1 MRGEH
6 PWIHPSRWGGREWR
20 KLDLPST
27 NILINLD
34 EPWRR
39 KTACEGR
46 LLHFLFHLFQWKP
59 WRLLN
64 SDCTAAIQAFI
75 SSTDPEMKI
84 IIKEESL
91 VPSGVL
97 SYGHYDR
104 MNQNAAHFSTVMD
117 GLAIGSFP
125 NRPPVKTKFNIYRL
139 IYIFNGEKLHFL
151 TFFGNWF
158 TFNKK

>member
-1 MRGEH
+1 MRGER
-6 PWIHPSRWGGREWR
+6 PWIQPPRWGGREWH
-20 KLDLPST
+20 KLDPPST

-46 LLHFLFHLFQWKP
+46 LLHFLFPFQWKP

-64 SDCTAAIQAFI
+64 SDCTAAIQAFS

-91 VPSGVL
+91 VPSGGL

-104 MNQNAAHFSTVMD
+104 LNQNAAHFSTVMD

-125 NRPPVKTKFNIYRL
+125 NGPPVKTKFNIGLNIYLREKN
-139 IYIFNGEKLHFL
+139 YIFKIFL
-151 TFFGNWF
+151 GNWF
-158 TFNKK
+158 TFYSK